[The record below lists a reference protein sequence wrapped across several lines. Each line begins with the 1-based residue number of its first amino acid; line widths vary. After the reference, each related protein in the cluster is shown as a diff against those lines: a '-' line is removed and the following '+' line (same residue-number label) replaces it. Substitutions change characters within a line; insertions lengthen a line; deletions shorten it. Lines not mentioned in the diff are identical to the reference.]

1 MNIRELAKEAGVSV
15 ATISRVINHPEAVLP
30 ETRERV
36 QTIIEK
42 NTTTTP
48 KPVNRGR
55 RAVTLIVPAAKRAQ
69 TLLSGVQSVLA
80 PKGILVN
87 LVEFSPLSGGIA
99 ACIQAAAAAKP
110 LGMPI
115 AGEPSLPPEAL
126 PAELPVVLL
135 GSYDRLKTAI
145 SAVSITGT
153 PQKKMV
159 SHLHTMGHR
168 SIWLLQ
174 SSGES
179 RKGRHH
185 RRLPAGGGRAGLTD
199 RQCRVLEAEDSV
211 VGGYRICREE
221 ILTEKPPQ
229 AVFAVSDELAMGV
242 IKAAR
247 EENIPLPEGLA
258 VAGFTGSEAAA
269 VITPALTTMEHPLER
284 LGAVAA
290 RRLIEL
296 IEDSALYQVET
307 HEIVLKSK
315 LKIRR
320 SCGNRKEITSCLS
333 KEGTKCRCYP
343 SILWACR
350 SKILL

>member
-1 MNIRELAKEAGVSV
+1 MI
-15 ATISRVINHPEAVLP
+15 
-30 ETRERV
+30 
-36 QTIIEK
+36 
-42 NTTTTP
+42 
-48 KPVNRGR
+48 
-55 RAVTLIVPAAKRAQ
+55 
-69 TLLSGVQSVLA
+69 
-80 PKGILVN
+80 
-87 LVEFSPLSGGIA
+87 
-99 ACIQAAAAAKP
+99 
-110 LGMPI
+110 
-115 AGEPSLPPEAL
+115 
-126 PAELPVVLL
+126 
-135 GSYDRLKTAI
+135 DWKTAI

-153 PQKKMV
+153 PQKRWFHI
-159 SHLHTMGHR
+159 SILWAC

-179 RKGRHH
+179 PEKAAIT
-185 RRLPAGGGRAGLTD
+185 AGYRQAAAALGLTD

-320 SCGNRKEITSCLS
+320 SCGNRKEIYELF
-333 KEGTKCRCYP
+333 E
-343 SILWACR
+343 
-350 SKILL
+350 